1 MSLGLEEMPPG
12 SERVLCRPQGQRA
25 SRLTMQHI
33 TPSSSSECTLDIHA
47 DRLNQQRSCKARQLR
62 RRKWQNRINS
72 WNSEAE
78 NHNQNQKHSMI
89 VGSAQCSDTIGDRVM
104 KTQQLNND
112 DNSFSNP
119 PSEEEAQC
127 IPVVSSSHSINV
139 SSNHHTA
146 ASQHGGSSRLS
157 TSKES
162 SGTLHS
168 SSQSSYFLVSSPY
181 LYHFL
186 VLVLLTFAQSADCC
200 SSRSTP
206 KPGPVRGHNAMR
218 PNITFQTYACPPAY
232 AAWYCLNGATC
243 FTVKIADS
251 ILYNCEC
258 ADGYMGQR
266 CEFKDLD
273 GTYLPTRERLLMGM
287 GLMGRTGSKF
297 VPVFSAVFIIIVAAV
312 IVSVIITKTRTK
324 AKRAR
329 IIKQQQQTSLDTISN
344 LDSVSSPSSVLPMRS
359 LYSAASMDSGSYY
372 PNETNM
378 IVLGQSISYSLSQQS
393 SPYSAD
399 FQGAEMRSYHRSYD
413 NSNQSMM
420 VQSRIPAKIK
430 HENHLNNTR

>member
-1 MSLGLEEMPPG
+1 MSLGVNKKPPG
-12 SERVLCRPQGQRA
+12 YYPETDRVLCRPQGQRD
-25 SRLTMQHI
+25 SRLTMQH
-33 TPSSSSECTLDIHA
+33 PPSLSSSAECSLDIHA
-47 DRLNQQRSCKARQLR
+47 DRLNQQRSCKTRQLR
-62 RRKWQNRINS
+62 KRRWQNRINS
-72 WNSEAE
+72 SNSE
-78 NHNQNQKHSMI
+78 NQNQKQSMI
-89 VGSAQCSDTIGDRVM
+89 VGAQCSDTIGDRVM

-119 PSEEEAQC
+119 PSEAQC
-127 IPVVSSSHSINV
+127 IPSTVVSSSHSINV
-139 SSNHHTA
+139 SSNHTA

-162 SGTLHS
+162 SGTTYS

-206 KPGPVRGHNAMR
+206 KPRPPSHSAMR

-287 GLMGRTGSKF
+287 GLVGRTGSKF

-430 HENHLNNTR
+430 QENHLNNTR

>member
-1 MSLGLEEMPPG
+1 
-12 SERVLCRPQGQRA
+12 
-25 SRLTMQHI
+25 
-33 TPSSSSECTLDIHA
+33 
-47 DRLNQQRSCKARQLR
+47 
-62 RRKWQNRINS
+62 
-72 WNSEAE
+72 
-78 NHNQNQKHSMI
+78 MI

-112 DNSFSNP
+112 DKNSFSNP

-162 SGTLHS
+162 SGTSHS

-206 KPGPVRGHNAMR
+206 KPRPPSHSAMR

-287 GLMGRTGSKF
+287 GLVGRTGSKF

-430 HENHLNNTR
+430 QENHLNHTR

>member
-1 MSLGLEEMPPG
+1 MSLGLEQMPPG
-12 SERVLCRPQGQRA
+12 SERVLCRPRGQRA

-33 TPSSSSECTLDIHA
+33 NPSTSSECTLDIHA
-47 DRLNQQRSCKARQLR
+47 DRLNQQRPCKTRQLR

-139 SSNHHTA
+139 SSNHTA

-162 SGTLHS
+162 SGTSHSS

-206 KPGPVRGHNAMR
+206 KPRPPSHSAMR

-287 GLMGRTGSKF
+287 GLVGRTGSKF

-430 HENHLNNTR
+430 QENHLNNTR

>member
-1 MSLGLEEMPPG
+1 MG
-12 SERVLCRPQGQRA
+12 RPRGQRA

-47 DRLNQQRSCKARQLR
+47 DRLNQQRSCKTRQLR

-139 SSNHHTA
+139 SSNHTA

-162 SGTLHS
+162 SGTSHSS

-206 KPGPVRGHNAMR
+206 KPRPPSHSAMR

-243 FTVKIADS
+243 FTVKIAES

-273 GTYLPTRERLLMGM
+273 GTYLPSRERLLMDM
-287 GLMGRTGSKF
+287 GLLVKSSSKAG
-297 VPVFSAVFIIIVAAV
+297 PVFVAVIIIVVVVALAGA
-312 IVSVIITKTRTK
+312 ILTRFRTK
-324 AKRAR
+324 AKKAR
-329 IIKQQQQTSLDTISN
+329 IQKQQQNNIPTSSSDTISQI
-344 LDSVSSPSSVLPMRS
+344 DSAHTTVAGSAQVHGVFPVNNRLNHGSRSCSKDFSVLSHPV
-359 LYSAASMDSGSYY
+359 SYIY
-372 PNETNM
+372 DPREHQGVELWNIHSPN
-378 IVLGQSISYSLSQQS
+378 
-393 SPYSAD
+393 
-399 FQGAEMRSYHRSYD
+399 H
-413 NSNQSMM
+413 SMM
-420 VQSRIPAKIK
+420 IQSRI
-430 HENHLNNTR
+430 HR

>member
-1 MSLGLEEMPPG
+1 MSLGLEQMPPG
-12 SERVLCRPQGQRA
+12 SERVLCRPRGQRA
-25 SRLTMQHI
+25 SRLTI

-47 DRLNQQRSCKARQLR
+47 DRLNQQRSCKTRQLR

-139 SSNHHTA
+139 SSNHTA

-162 SGTLHS
+162 SGTSHSS

-206 KPGPVRGHNAMR
+206 KPRPPSHSAMR

-287 GLMGRTGSKF
+287 GLVGRTGSKF

-430 HENHLNNTR
+430 QENHLNNTR

>member
-1 MSLGLEEMPPG
+1 MSLGLEQMPPG
-12 SERVLCRPQGQRA
+12 SERVLCRPRGQRA
-25 SRLTMQHI
+25 SRLTI

-47 DRLNQQRSCKARQLR
+47 DRLNQQRSCKTRQLR
-62 RRKWQNRINS
+62 KRRWQNRINS

-104 KTQQLNND
+104 KTQQPNND

-139 SSNHHTA
+139 SSNHHTT

-162 SGTLHS
+162 SGTSHS

-206 KPGPVRGHNAMR
+206 KPRPPSHSAMR

-287 GLMGRTGSKF
+287 GLVGRTGSKF

-430 HENHLNNTR
+430 QENHLNNTR

>member
-1 MSLGLEEMPPG
+1 MSLGVNKKPPG
-12 SERVLCRPQGQRA
+12 YYPETDRVLCRPQGQRA
-25 SRLTMQHI
+25 SRLTMQHP
-33 TPSSSSECTLDIHA
+33 PSSSSSAECTLDIHA
-47 DRLNQQRSCKARQLR
+47 DRLNQQRSCKTRQLR
-62 RRKWQNRINS
+62 KRRWQNRINS
-72 WNSEAE
+72 SNSE
-78 NHNQNQKHSMI
+78 NQNQKQSMI
-89 VGSAQCSDTIGDRVM
+89 VGAQCSDTIGDRVM
-104 KTQQLNND
+104 KTQLNND
-112 DNSFSNP
+112 SNSFSN

-127 IPVVSSSHSINV
+127 IIPSPVVSSSHSINV
-139 SSNHHTA
+139 SSNHTA

-162 SGTLHS
+162 SGTTHS

-206 KPGPVRGHNAMR
+206 KPRPPSHSAMR

-287 GLMGRTGSKF
+287 GLVGRTGSKF

-344 LDSVSSPSSVLPMRS
+344 LDSVSSPPSVLPMRS

-413 NSNQSMM
+413 NSNRSMM

-430 HENHLNNTR
+430 QENNLNNTR

>member
-1 MSLGLEEMPPG
+1 MSLGVNKKPPG
-12 SERVLCRPQGQRA
+12 YYPETDRVLCRPQGQRD
-25 SRLTMQHI
+25 SRLTMQH
-33 TPSSSSECTLDIHA
+33 PPSFSSSAECSLDIHA
-47 DRLNQQRSCKARQLR
+47 DRLNQQRSCKTRQLR
-62 RRKWQNRINS
+62 KRRWQNRINS
-72 WNSEAE
+72 SNSE
-78 NHNQNQKHSMI
+78 NQNQKQSMI
-89 VGSAQCSDTIGDRVM
+89 VGAQCSDTIGDRVM

-112 DNSFSNP
+112 SNSFSNP

-127 IPVVSSSHSINV
+127 TVSSSHSINV
-139 SSNHHTA
+139 SSNHTA

-162 SGTLHS
+162 SGTTYS

-206 KPGPVRGHNAMR
+206 KPRPPSHSAMR

-287 GLMGRTGSKF
+287 GLVGRTGSKF

-430 HENHLNNTR
+430 QENHLNNTR

>member
-1 MSLGLEEMPPG
+1 MSLGVNKKPPG
-12 SERVLCRPQGQRA
+12 YYPETDRVLCRPQGQRD
-25 SRLTMQHI
+25 SRLTMQH
-33 TPSSSSECTLDIHA
+33 PPSFSSSAECSLDIHA
-47 DRLNQQRSCKARQLR
+47 DRLNQQRSCKTRQLR
-62 RRKWQNRINS
+62 KRRWQNRINS
-72 WNSEAE
+72 SNSE
-78 NHNQNQKHSMI
+78 NQNQKQSMI
-89 VGSAQCSDTIGDRVM
+89 VGAQCSDTIGDRVM

-119 PSEEEAQC
+119 PSEAQC
-127 IPVVSSSHSINV
+127 IPSTVVSSSHSINV
-139 SSNHHTA
+139 SSNHTA

-162 SGTLHS
+162 SGTTYS

-206 KPGPVRGHNAMR
+206 KPRPPSHSAMR

-287 GLMGRTGSKF
+287 GLVGRTGSKF

-430 HENHLNNTR
+430 QENHLNNTR

>member
-1 MSLGLEEMPPG
+1 MSLGVNKKPPG
-12 SERVLCRPQGQRA
+12 YYPETDRVLCRPQGQRD
-25 SRLTMQHI
+25 SRLTMQH
-33 TPSSSSECTLDIHA
+33 PPSFSSSAECSLDIHA
-47 DRLNQQRSCKARQLR
+47 DRLNQQRSCKTRQLR
-62 RRKWQNRINS
+62 KRRWQNRINS
-72 WNSEAE
+72 SNSE
-78 NHNQNQKHSMI
+78 NQNQKQSMMI
-89 VGSAQCSDTIGDRVM
+89 VGAQCSDTIGDRVM

-127 IPVVSSSHSINV
+127 TVSSSHSINV
-139 SSNHHTA
+139 SSNHTA

-162 SGTLHS
+162 SGTSHS

-206 KPGPVRGHNAMR
+206 KPRPPSHSAMR

-287 GLMGRTGSKF
+287 GLVGRTGSKF

>member
-1 MSLGLEEMPPG
+1 MSLGLEQMPPG
-12 SERVLCRPQGQRA
+12 SERVLCRPRGQRA

-47 DRLNQQRSCKARQLR
+47 DRLNQQRSCKTRQLR

-139 SSNHHTA
+139 SSNHTA

-162 SGTLHS
+162 SGTSHSS

-206 KPGPVRGHNAMR
+206 KPRPPSHSAMR

-273 GTYLPTRERLLMGM
+273 GTYLPTRERLLGM
-287 GLMGRTGSKF
+287 GHMGIPSSKIG
-297 VPVFSAVFIIIVAAV
+297 PVFLAGIIIILAFGGVMCLV
-312 IVSVIITKTRTK
+312 TSYRTK
-324 AKRAR
+324 VKKAR
-329 IIKQQQQTSLDTISN
+329 IMKQHTLSSQPETISH
-344 LDSVSSPSSVLPMRS
+344 LDSVSSPSSVLPMTGLNTSAS
-359 LYSAASMDSGSYY
+359 LASGGVYCSGSVHHSVM
-372 PNETNM
+372 E
-378 IVLGQSISYSLSQQS
+378 QSISYSLSHQHRS
-393 SPYSAD
+393 YPYIAD
-399 FQGAEMRSYHRSYD
+399 FQG
-413 NSNQSMM
+413 
-420 VQSRIPAKIK
+420 VQSRIPAK
-430 HENHLNNTR
+430 HLNNTR